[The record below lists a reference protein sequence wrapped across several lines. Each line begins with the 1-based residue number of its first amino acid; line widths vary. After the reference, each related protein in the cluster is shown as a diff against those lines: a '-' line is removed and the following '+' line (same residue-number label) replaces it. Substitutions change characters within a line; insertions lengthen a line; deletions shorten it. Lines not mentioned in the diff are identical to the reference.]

1 MAAYLYC
8 IRNDPRGVPPGLI
21 GIDRGAV
28 RSIDASGLAAWVS
41 DVAESPPAVT
51 VERLRAHDGVCMAA
65 LHGGDTPLPI
75 RFGQTFADDRAAA
88 DAVAARGPA
97 LRERL
102 ARVAGCVELR
112 VIVSRGRDSDV
123 AASAASAADREPPR
137 PGMLPGADPG
147 SVGRGTA
154 FLHRLARVGRA
165 DLARDV
171 ACEELRHAIRASA
184 QAFLVEQQRCEAAR
198 GVSFFAMLVRRP
210 DLDACRAAIAASLAQ
225 RAIEASLVGP
235 FPPYSFAGDA

>member
-21 GIDRGAV
+21 GIDGATV
-28 RSIDASGLAAWVS
+28 RSVDAGGLSAWVS
-41 DVAESPPAVT
+41 DVSESPPAVT

-65 LHGGDTPLPI
+65 LDGGDTPLPI
-75 RFGQTFADDRAAA
+75 RFGQTFPDDRAAA
-88 DAVAARGPA
+88 DAVAQRGPA

-112 VIVSRGRDSDV
+112 VIVSRGRDSDAV
-123 AASAASAADREPPR
+123 APAADREPTH

-171 ACEELRHAIRASA
+171 ACEELRHAVRASA
-184 QAFLVEQQRCEAAR
+184 KAFLVEQERCEAAR
-198 GVSFFAMLVRRP
+198 GASFFAMLVRRP
-210 DLDACRAAIAASLAQ
+210 DLDACRAAIAASLAH
-225 RAIEASLVGP
+225 RAIGASLVGP
-235 FPPYSFAGDA
+235 FPPYSFAGDV